1 MISICLVSNL
11 NDLQKKQCNELINNN
26 FGENRFNDYIN
37 IVIYIIGNNIVG
49 FVGIYDNLLNQL
61 CTNIEYRRSG
71 IATKIINTCKKI
83 MKKPIHL
90 YIDKNKNTTEYLLSF
105 YHKKNFKI
113 EYQNEKEYKMIY
125 E

>member
-61 CTNIEYRRSG
+61 YTLDRS
-71 IATKIINTCKKI
+71 
-83 MKKPIHL
+83 
-90 YIDKNKNTTEYLLSF
+90 S
-105 YHKKNFKI
+105 
-113 EYQNEKEYKMIY
+113 
-125 E
+125 